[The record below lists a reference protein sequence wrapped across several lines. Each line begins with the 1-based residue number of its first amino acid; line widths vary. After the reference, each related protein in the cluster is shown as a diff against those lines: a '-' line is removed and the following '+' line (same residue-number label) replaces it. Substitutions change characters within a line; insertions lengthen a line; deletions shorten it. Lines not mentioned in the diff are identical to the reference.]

1 MGEDL
6 EWIFAFDSLDFD
18 LCPKQTMLAVFLI
31 RFGFG
36 MLYGEKDYH
45 PDQNWQGQELAYK
58 LVYGSGDNAAENIL
72 TWEWLD

>member
-6 EWIFAFDSLDFD
+6 EWIFAFEHLDFE
-18 LCPKQTMLAVFLI
+18 LYPKHTMLAVFLI

-45 PDQNWQGQELAYK
+45 PD
-58 LVYGSGDNAAENIL
+58 
-72 TWEWLD
+72 